1 MPRVGIFGGAFNPPH
16 VGHLVCAQE
25 ALIQLGLEKVLFVPV
40 GDAPHRTLA
49 DDPGGEVRFE
59 LVELAI
65 RDDDRFEASR
75 VELDREGPS
84 YTADTLRQLHDSS
97 SGDEL
102 FLILGGDQ
110 AAALPDW
117 HEPEEVLALATVAV
131 AERVSWNR
139 NAIGIKIGRLR
150 GSERVRYLDMPL
162 MQISSTVIRRRL
174 ATGLPFRYL
183 VPDAVAEQI
192 AETEPY
198 PTPAEPGHLRAVD

>member
-198 PTPAEPGHLRAVD
+198 PTPAEP